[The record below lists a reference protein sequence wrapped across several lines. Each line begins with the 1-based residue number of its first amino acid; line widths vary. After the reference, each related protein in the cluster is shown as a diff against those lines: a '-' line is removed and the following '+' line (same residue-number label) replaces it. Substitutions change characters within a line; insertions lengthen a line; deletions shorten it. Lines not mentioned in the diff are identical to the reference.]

1 MLNDGVI
8 QKSDFR
14 EGTAR
19 SVPKVAAIA
28 AELKNHRGPN
38 ASQSLNNCL
47 SFVICVRMILL
58 LRFYLFRHKL
68 KSKQQPHNKQSQT
81 ARGNHL

>member
-28 AELKNHRGPN
+28 DGRGGEIRT
-38 ASQSLNNCL
+38 LD
-47 SFVICVRMILL
+47 LL
-58 LRFYLFRHKL
+58 L
-68 KSKQQPHNKQSQT
+68 PKQS
-81 ARGNHL
+81 R

>member
-28 AELKNHRGPN
+28 DFYK
-38 ASQSLNNCL
+38 
-47 SFVICVRMILL
+47 SFSPAKR
-58 LRFYLFRHKL
+58 
-68 KSKQQPHNKQSQT
+68 KSYP
-81 ARGNHL
+81 

>member
-28 AELKNHRGPN
+28 H
-38 ASQSLNNCL
+38 SLPL
-47 SFVICVRMILL
+47 SGSPTPKSTCFLDSIIVITHCI
-58 LRFYLFRHKL
+58 
-68 KSKQQPHNKQSQT
+68 
-81 ARGNHL
+81 